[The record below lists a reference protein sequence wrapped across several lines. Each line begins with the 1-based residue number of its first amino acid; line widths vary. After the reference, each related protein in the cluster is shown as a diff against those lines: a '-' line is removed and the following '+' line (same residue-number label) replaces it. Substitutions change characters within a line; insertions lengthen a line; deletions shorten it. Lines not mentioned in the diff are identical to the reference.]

1 MGIALADAAAAYG
14 ADVQLVLGPVHVY
27 PSDQSVKVVRVTT
40 AAEMASECTALFPG
54 CDIAILAAAVAD
66 FTPDQVQAGKI
77 KRSDGEL
84 NLRLKATTDI
94 AFTLGKVRK
103 PSQIIAG
110 FSLETSNELENATW
124 KLKRKNLDLIVLN
137 SLADKG
143 AGFDY
148 DTNKITIIDKYNNID
163 KFELKSKDDAA
174 RDILD
179 KIISMIEK

>member
-1 MGIALADAAAAYG
+1 MRY
-14 ADVQLVLGPVHVY
+14 
-27 PSDQSVKVVRVTT
+27 
-40 AAEMASECTALFPG
+40 
-54 CDIAILAAAVAD
+54 AILAAAVAD

-77 KRSDGEL
+77 KDRNGEL

-94 AFTLGKVRK
+94 AFALGNARK

-110 FSLETSNELENATW
+110 FSLETSNELENANW
-124 KLKRKNLDLIVLN
+124 KLKRKTLYMIFLN

-163 KFELKSKDDAA
+163 KFELKSKDEAA
-174 RDILD
+174 RDILE